1 MSQYFSPQQ
10 RTRRFSAVSERTED
24 TSATAAS
31 IYYDAEEIQTHEVDL
46 EQSIYIFPNPGVSS
60 GAGSG
65 PSSPFATSSE
75 LSVPT
80 DISFP
85 SSTEGGS
92 QTREGRGRRTISNA
106 SAGTGSGWEV
116 LSGRSASADA
126 GVHSPSVEV
135 WDMSYDEE
143 ALSGASSDI
152 GTAELED
159 AIERASRWDV
169 LQARA
174 TQRPG
179 SRYPLGRQ
187 PFPNPFTYAEGRFQ
201 FRRRLRRVSSA
212 SLDTRHDSLYKR
224 TARKA
229 SFRSA
234 HSLGRD
240 SLSLPRL
247 SDCTSRL
254 PLLSVLCSFFSLDDA
269 TVRLLTR
276 PVVTPSASPLFPG
289 PRLNLGNDEDDEKAF
304 QTARERLA
312 RLGSS
317 ELESVKEGIEVVCDP
332 SITPNSKLALPL
344 PSFPIFGLWD
354 LVTGVC
360 SIPIKAWT
368 HIRRP
373 SRPMAASSG

>member
-1 MSQYFSPQQ
+1 MSQYFSPRQ
-10 RTRRFSAVSERTED
+10 RTRRFSTVSERTED
-24 TSATAAS
+24 TSATASS
-31 IYYDAEEIQTHEVDL
+31 IYYDAEEIQAHEVDL

-60 GAGSG
+60 GVGSG

-92 QTREGRGRRTISNA
+92 RTRDGRGRRTISNV

-116 LSGRSASADA
+116 LSGRSASEDT
-126 GVHSPSVEV
+126 GLHSPSVEV

-152 GTAELED
+152 GSAELED

-169 LQARA
+169 LHARPS
-174 TQRPG
+174 QRPER
-179 SRYPLGRQ
+179 RYPLGRQ
-187 PFPNPFTYAEGRFQ
+187 PFRNPFTYAEGRFQ
-201 FRRRLRRVSSA
+201 FRRRFRRVSSA
-212 SLDTRHDSLYKR
+212 SLDTSYKR
-224 TARKA
+224 TAKKG
-229 SFRSA
+229 SSRSA

-247 SDCTSRL
+247 SNCTSQL

-276 PVVTPSASPLFPG
+276 SVVTPSSSPLFPG
-289 PRLNLGNDEDDEKAF
+289 PRLYPDEDEEDDKSF
-304 QTARERLA
+304 RTARGSLA

-317 ELESVKEGIEVVCDP
+317 ELESAKEGIEVVCDP
-332 SITPNSKLALPL
+332 SITPNNKLALPL
-344 PSFPIFGLWD
+344 PSFPILGLWN

-368 HIRRP
+368 HVRRP
-373 SRPMAASSG
+373 SRPIPASSG